1 MLIFYLALLG
11 LGMYWASKTLLPE
24 LLKPVP
30 PQMSSSKG
38 SAPSNSSDFLK
49 PDESGNGMDKLGSLL
64 DEKNKNIQLLQ
75 TELKILYAQVRD
87 FDKLKT
93 LLEEEIHRLKEQNR
107 IFRSELGMPTVQPK
121 EDSII

>member
-38 SAPSNSSDFLK
+38 SAPSNSSDFSK
-49 PDESGNGMDKLGSLL
+49 PDESGHGTDKLGSLL

-93 LLEEEIHRLKEQNR
+93 LLEGEIHRLKEQNR